1 MDEQRQQAYLT
12 LINALLT
19 CPSGE
24 EGQTLQDN
32 AELVDAGL
40 VETMVQVAEAFA
52 EEGDENAAQ
61 FLIGMAN
68 QLGELLGL
76 SASTATP
83 EAQLDFLVEVLQAT
97 SDSDVDP
104 QVVYPLL
111 QKNLHLLDDNFARVL
126 RDLGTKLAE
135 VEPAQARSI
144 AIDIGNFSNLIKQF
158 PLGSQATNLEIAIT
172 GYEVAL
178 TLFTREN
185 HSETWALIQNNLGNA
200 YRNRIRGERAENIE
214 SAIASYQAALEV
226 YTRDAF
232 PSDWAMTQNN
242 LGIAY
247 RNRIRGERAENIE
260 SAIASYQAALEVYTR
275 DAFPSDWAGT
285 QNNLGIAYR
294 NRIRGER
301 AENIE
306 SAIASYQAALEI
318 RSHQAFPSQWAM
330 TQNNLGIAYSD
341 RIRGETAENIEIA
354 ITSYQTALQVR
365 TREAFPKDWA
375 ETQSNLGN
383 AYKNRIR
390 GERAENIER
399 AITSFQA
406 ALEVS
411 TRDAFPTNWAMTQ
424 NNLGLAYSDRI
435 RGEAAE
441 NIESAITSYQA
452 ALQVYTREAFP
463 TNWAMT
469 QNNFG
474 IAYSN
479 RIRGETAE
487 NIESALASYQAAL
500 GVYTREAF
508 PNQWATT
515 QNQLG
520 IAYLKRIRGERA
532 ENIESAISSFQAA
545 LQVRTRGAFPSDW
558 AMTQN
563 NLGEAYRNRIRG
575 ERAENIESAI
585 ASYQAALEVYT
596 REAFPSQWATTQN
609 NLGNAYSDRIRG
621 ERAENIE
628 SAIASYQDALEVRTR
643 EALPQDYIETQ
654 FNLGLVYRDAQQLD
668 NAYHAFAAAID
679 TVEFQRVEISLGTAN
694 DADKQ
699 KLAEEW
705 NSLYSNMIKVCL
717 ELADNTQAWEY
728 IERSKTRNLIDNL
741 TSRSLYPDGQIS
753 TQRQEELQQLQEAIW
768 SEQRRLNQLQA
779 AGEQKLSAKSIT
791 VEEIDYS
798 HINQLRQRYNELYPY
813 KPLKFDQLSTL
824 IDKNTAIIEWY
835 IFDDCFRA
843 VIINDLTPQ
852 PPSLQGKGENLGNN
866 ENLENNENL
875 GNDNQNSKPLSSQER
890 GLERGFPSIWTS
902 TPEDLANLK
911 TWRDDYLQAYY
922 APRRAETDTE
932 KEKLQQDW
940 QTSLPSRLNQLAEI
954 LHIKDIL
961 THIPE
966 TCTQLIL
973 IPNLYLHLFPLHALN
988 LFPRFPDGIR
998 YLPSCQL
1005 LHQLQQQQRP
1015 DFQRL
1020 FAIQTPTSDLYEQ
1033 DIGAVSAI
1041 TRQFPQIDSLKKGK
1055 ASKSALL
1062 SCRETLDT
1070 ANCLLFFCHGY
1081 FDPDSPLDSGL
1092 ELADD
1097 TLTLED
1103 IIGDFRLSN
1112 CRLVTLSACETG
1124 LTDISNISDEYISL
1138 PYGFLLAGSTNVVS
1152 SLWTVS
1158 AFATALLIVKFY
1170 QELQHQQNLALAL
1183 NTAQCWL
1190 RDTTVKGFQDWLPNS
1205 PFSTTW
1211 QIELKKYFQYLETEQ
1226 GETAQPFNNPYYWA
1240 AFCLIG
1246 KGV

>member
-1 MDEQRQQAYLT
+1 MDEQRLQAYLT

-24 EGQTLQDN
+24 EGQKILQDN

-40 VETMVQVAEAFA
+40 VATMAQVAEALA
-52 EEGDENAAQ
+52 ERGDENAAQ

-83 EAQLDFLVEVLQAT
+83 GAQLRFLMQVLQVT
-97 SDSDVDP
+97 SDSRGNP

-111 QKNLHLLDDNFARVL
+111 QQNLHLLDDNFARIL
-126 RDLGTKLAE
+126 YDWGTATLAE
-135 VEPAQARSI
+135 VEAEQAQFI
-144 AIDIGNFSNLIKQF
+144 AATIGEFSKLIGEF
-158 PLGSQATNLEIAIT
+158 PLGSQPTNLEIEIR
-172 GYEVAL
+172 GYEVML
-178 TLFTREN
+178 TIFTREN
-185 HSETWALIQNNLGNA
+185 YSETWALIQNNLGAAYRERIRGERAKNIESAIAYCQAALEVSSRDAFPSQWAMTQNNLGVAYRDRIRGERAENIESAIASCQAALQVYTRDAFPSNWATTQNNLGNA
-200 YRNRIRGERAENIE
+200 YRDRIRGERAENIE
-214 SAIASYQAALEV
+214 SAIASYQAALEVSSRDAFPSQWAMTQNNLGAAYSDRIRGERAENIESAIASFQAALEVYIRDAFPSDWAGTQNNLGITYSDRIRGERAENIEDAIASYQAALQVYTRDDFPSQWAGTQNNLGVAYRDRIRGERAENIERAIASYQAALAVYTRDAFPSQWAVTQNNLGLAYSDRIRGERAENIESAIAYCQAALEV

-242 LGIAY
+242 LG
-247 RNRIRGERAENIE
+247 
-260 SAIASYQAALEVYTR
+260 
-275 DAFPSDWAGT
+275 
-285 QNNLGIAYR
+285 
-294 NRIRGER
+294 
-301 AENIE
+301 
-306 SAIASYQAALEI
+306 
-318 RSHQAFPSQWAM
+318 
-330 TQNNLGIAYSD
+330 
-341 RIRGETAENIEIA
+341 
-354 ITSYQTALQVR
+354 
-365 TREAFPKDWA
+365 
-375 ETQSNLGN
+375 N
-383 AYKNRIR
+383 AYC
-390 GERAENIER
+390 
-399 AITSFQA
+399 Q
-406 ALEVS
+406 
-411 TRDAFPTNWAMTQ
+411 
-424 NNLGLAYSDRI
+424 
-435 RGEAAE
+435 
-441 NIESAITSYQA
+441 
-452 ALQVYTREAFP
+452 
-463 TNWAMT
+463 
-469 QNNFG
+469 
-474 IAYSN
+474 
-479 RIRGETAE
+479 
-487 NIESALASYQAAL
+487 
-500 GVYTREAF
+500 
-508 PNQWATT
+508 
-515 QNQLG
+515 
-520 IAYLKRIRGERA
+520 
-532 ENIESAISSFQAA
+532 
-545 LQVRTRGAFPSDW
+545 
-558 AMTQN
+558 
-563 NLGEAYRNRIRG
+563 
-575 ERAENIESAI
+575 
-585 ASYQAALEVYT
+585 
-596 REAFPSQWATTQN
+596 
-609 NLGNAYSDRIRG
+609 RIRG

-643 EALPQDYIETQ
+643 EALPQNHVETQ
-654 FNLGLVYRDAQQLD
+654 FNLGLAYRDAQQLD

-705 NSLYSNMIKVCL
+705 NKLYRNMIEVCL
-717 ELADNTQAWEY
+717 ELANNTQAWEY
-728 IERSKTRNLIDNL
+728 IERSKTRNLIELL
-741 TSRSLYPDGQIS
+741 TSRNLYPDGEIPTQIKS
-753 TQRQEELQQLQEAIW
+753 QLQQLQQEILI
-768 SEQRRLNQLQA
+768 EQRRLNQLQA
-779 AGEQKLSAKSIT
+779 AGEQKLSEKSIT

-824 IDKNTAIIEWY
+824 IDPNTAIIEWY

-852 PPSLQGKGENLGNN
+852 PPSLQDTAGE
-866 ENLENNENL
+866 LEKPNPPAPFPARE
-875 GNDNQNSKPLSSQER
+875 GGASKPLSSQER

-911 TWRDDYLQAYY
+911 TWAEDYLQAYY

-932 KEKLQQDW
+932 TEQLKQDW

-961 THIPE
+961 AHIPE

-973 IPNLYLHLFPLHALN
+973 IPHRYLHLFPLHALD

-1020 FAIQTPTSDLYEQ
+1020 FAIQTPTSDLYEE

-1041 TRQFPQIDSLKKGK
+1041 TRQFPQVDSLKKDK

-1062 SCRETLDT
+1062 SSRETLDA
-1070 ANCLLFFCHGY
+1070 ANSLLFFCHGY
-1081 FDPDSPLDSGL
+1081 FNLGSPLDSGL
-1092 ELADD
+1092 QLADD
-1097 TLTLED
+1097 NLTLED
-1103 IIGDFRLSN
+1103 IIADFRLSN

-1124 LTDISNISDEYISL
+1124 LTDFSNISDEYISL
-1138 PYGFLLAGSTNVVS
+1138 PYGFLLAGSTNVFS
-1152 SLWTVS
+1152 SLWEVS

-1170 QELQHQQNLALAL
+1170 QEIQQQENLALAL

>member
-40 VETMVQVAEAFA
+40 LETMAQVAEVLA
-52 EEGDENAAQ
+52 ERGDENAAQ

-83 EAQLDFLVEVLQAT
+83 GVQLRFLMQVLQAT
-97 SDSDVDP
+97 SDSRGNP

-111 QKNLHLLDDNFARVL
+111 QKNLHLLDDNFARIL
-126 RDLGTKLAE
+126 YDWATAKLAE
-135 VEPAQARSI
+135 VEAEQAQFI
-144 AIDIGNFSNLIKQF
+144 AATIGNFSNLIQDF
-158 PLGSQATNLEIAIT
+158 PLESQANNLEIAIT
-172 GYEVAL
+172 GYEVVL

-185 HSETWALIQNNLGNA
+185 HSETWASIQNNLGTAYRNRIRGERAENIENAIASFQASLEVYTREAFPSQWATTQNNLGIAYSDRIRGEVAENIERAIASYQAALEVRTSEAFPSQWATTQNNLGNA
-200 YRNRIRGERAENIE
+200 YYQKIRGERAENIESAIAYYQAALEVYTRDAFPSDWAGTQNNLGVAYSDRIRGDRAENMENAIASYQAALEVYTREAFPSQWAGTQNNLGIAYRNRIRGERVENIESAIAYYQAALEVYTRDAFPSQWAMTQSNLGAAYRNRIRGERAENIESAIASYQAALQVRTRDAFPSDWAMTQNNLGLAYYQRIRGERAENIESAIASYQAALQVRTRDAFPSDWAMTQNNLGNAYGDRIRGERAENIE

-232 PSDWAMTQNN
+232 PS
-242 LGIAY
+242 
-247 RNRIRGERAENIE
+247 
-260 SAIASYQAALEVYTR
+260 
-275 DAFPSDWAGT
+275 
-285 QNNLGIAYR
+285 
-294 NRIRGER
+294 
-301 AENIE
+301 
-306 SAIASYQAALEI
+306 
-318 RSHQAFPSQWAM
+318 
-330 TQNNLGIAYSD
+330 
-341 RIRGETAENIEIA
+341 
-354 ITSYQTALQVR
+354 
-365 TREAFPKDWA
+365 
-375 ETQSNLGN
+375 
-383 AYKNRIR
+383 
-390 GERAENIER
+390 
-399 AITSFQA
+399 
-406 ALEVS
+406 
-411 TRDAFPTNWAMTQ
+411 
-424 NNLGLAYSDRI
+424 
-435 RGEAAE
+435 
-441 NIESAITSYQA
+441 
-452 ALQVYTREAFP
+452 
-463 TNWAMT
+463 
-469 QNNFG
+469 
-474 IAYSN
+474 
-479 RIRGETAE
+479 
-487 NIESALASYQAAL
+487 
-500 GVYTREAF
+500 
-508 PNQWATT
+508 
-515 QNQLG
+515 
-520 IAYLKRIRGERA
+520 
-532 ENIESAISSFQAA
+532 
-545 LQVRTRGAFPSDW
+545 
-558 AMTQN
+558 
-563 NLGEAYRNRIRG
+563 
-575 ERAENIESAI
+575 
-585 ASYQAALEVYT
+585 
-596 REAFPSQWATTQN
+596 QWATTQN
-609 NLGNAYSDRIRG
+609 NLGIAYSDRIRG

-628 SAIASYQDALEVRTR
+628 SAIASYQAALQVYTR
-643 EALPQDYIETQ
+643 DALPQNHATTQ
-654 FNLGLVYRDAQQLD
+654 FNLGLAYRDAQQLD

-705 NSLYSNMIKVCL
+705 NQLYRHTIEVCL

-753 TQRQEELQQLQEAIW
+753 PQRQEELQQLQEAIW

-779 AGEQKLSAKSIT
+779 AGEQKLSEKSIT
-791 VEEIDYS
+791 SDEIDYS

-813 KPLKFDQLSTL
+813 KPLKFDQLSPL

-890 GLERGFPSIWTS
+890 GLERGFPSIYTS

-932 KEKLQQDW
+932 KEQLQQDW

-954 LHIKDIL
+954 LHINDIL

-973 IPNLYLHLFPLHALN
+973 IPHLYLHLFPLHALN

-1020 FAIQTPTSDLYEQ
+1020 FAIQTPTSDLYEK

-1041 TRQFPQIDSLKKGK
+1041 TRQFPQIHSLKKDK

-1062 SCRETLDT
+1062 SSRETLDA

-1081 FDPDSPLDSGL
+1081 FNPDSPLDSGL
-1092 ELADD
+1092 QLADD
-1097 TLTLED
+1097 NLTLED
-1103 IIGDFRLSN
+1103 IIAHFRLSH

-1124 LTDISNISDEYISL
+1124 LTDFNNISDEYISL
-1138 PYGFLLAGSTNVVS
+1138 PYGFLLAGSTNVFS
-1152 SLWTVS
+1152 SLWEVS

-1170 QELQHQQNLALAL
+1170 QEFQQQENLALAL

-1211 QIELKKYFQYLETEQ
+1211 QIELKQDFQKLETEQ

>member
-1 MDEQRQQAYLT
+1 MDEARQQAYLT
-12 LINALLT
+12 LINTLLT
-19 CPSGE
+19 CASGE

-32 AELVDAGL
+32 VELVDAGL
-40 VETMVQVAEAFA
+40 LATMAQVAEALA
-52 EEGDENAAQ
+52 ERGDENAAK

-97 SDSDVDP
+97 SDSDGNP
-104 QVVYPLL
+104 EVVYPLL
-111 QKNLHLLDDNFARVL
+111 QENLHLLDDNFARVL
-126 RDLGTKLAE
+126 WNWGMATLTE
-135 VEPAQARSI
+135 VEAEQ
-144 AIDIGNFSNLIKQF
+144 GQVLGEFSNLIVEF
-158 PLGSQATNLEIAIT
+158 PLGSQANNLEIAIA
-172 GYEVAL
+172 GYEMAL
-178 TLFTREN
+178 TTFTCDN
-185 HSETWALIQNNLGNA
+185 DSETWAILQNNLGNA
-200 YRNRIRGERAENIE
+200 YRDRIRGKGAENIE
-214 SAIASYQAALEV
+214 RAIASYQAALQV
-226 YTRDAF
+226 RTRKAF

-242 LGIAY
+242 LGNAY
-247 RNRIRGERAENIE
+247 WKRIRGEAAENIE
-260 SAIASYQAALEVYTR
+260 RAIASYQAALEVYTYE
-275 DAFPSDWAGT
+275 AFPNYWADT
-285 QNNLGIAYR
+285 QNNLGAAYCK
-294 NRIRGER
+294 RIRGEA

-306 SAIASYQAALEI
+306 RAIASYQAALEVYTYE
-318 RSHQAFPSQWAM
+318 AFPTDWAEIQNNLGNAYKDRIRGDKAENIEIAITSYQAALEVRTRKDFPRQWAM

-341 RIRGETAENIEIA
+341 KIGGEAAENIEIA
-354 ITSYQTALQVR
+354 IASYQAALEVR
-365 TREAFPKDWA
+365 TRKDFPKDWA
-375 ETQSNLGN
+375 ETQNNLGN
-383 AYKNRIR
+383 TYKNRIR
-390 GERAENIER
+390 GERAENIEI
-399 AITSFQA
+399 AI
-406 ALEVS
+406 
-411 TRDAFPTNWAMTQ
+411 
-424 NNLGLAYSDRI
+424 
-435 RGEAAE
+435 
-441 NIESAITSYQA
+441 
-452 ALQVYTREAFP
+452 
-463 TNWAMT
+463 
-469 QNNFG
+469 
-474 IAYSN
+474 
-479 RIRGETAE
+479 
-487 NIESALASYQAAL
+487 ASY
-500 GVYTREAF
+500 
-508 PNQWATT
+508 
-515 QNQLG
+515 
-520 IAYLKRIRGERA
+520 
-532 ENIESAISSFQAA
+532 QAA
-545 LQVRTRGAFPSDW
+545 LQVRTRD
-558 AMTQN
+558 
-563 NLGEAYRNRIRG
+563 
-575 ERAENIESAI
+575 
-585 ASYQAALEVYT
+585 
-596 REAFPSQWATTQN
+596 AFPSQWATTQN

-628 SAIASYQDALEVRTR
+628 NAIASYQAALQVYTR
-643 EALPQDYIETQ
+643 EAFPQNHATTQ
-654 FNLGLVYRDAQQLD
+654 FNLGLAYRDAQQLD

-679 TVEFQRVEISLGTAN
+679 TVEFQRVEISFGTAN
-694 DADKQ
+694 DTDKQ

-705 NSLYSNMIKVCL
+705 NKLYRNMIEVCL

-779 AGEQKLSAKSIT
+779 AGEQKLSEKSIT
-791 VEEIDYS
+791 PAEIDYS

-813 KPLKFDQLSTL
+813 KPLKFDQLSPL

-852 PPSLQGKGENLGNN
+852 PPSLQGKGENS
-866 ENLENNENL
+866 
-875 GNDNQNSKPLSSQER
+875 DNQENSKPLSSQER

-902 TPEDLANLK
+902 TPADLANLE

-922 APRRAETDTE
+922 APRRAETDKETE
-932 KEKLQQDW
+932 QLQQDW

-961 THIPE
+961 AHIPE

-973 IPNLYLHLFPLHALN
+973 IPHLYLHLFPLHALN

-1020 FAIQTPTSDLYEQ
+1020 FAIQTPTSDLYEK

-1041 TRQFPQIDSLKKGK
+1041 TRQFPQIHSLKRDN

-1062 SCRETLDT
+1062 SSRETLDA
-1070 ANCLLFFCHGY
+1070 ANSRLFFCHGY
-1081 FDPDSPLDSGL
+1081 FNPDSPLDSGL
-1092 ELADD
+1092 QLADD

-1103 IIGDFRLSN
+1103 IIADFRLSN

-1138 PYGFLLAGSTNVVS
+1138 PYGFLLAGSTNVFS
-1152 SLWTVS
+1152 SLWEVS

-1170 QELQHQQNLALAL
+1170 QEFQQQENLALAL

-1190 RDTTVKGFQDWLPNS
+1190 RDTSVKGFQDWLPTS

-1211 QIELKKYFQYLETEQ
+1211 QIELKQDFQKLETEQ
-1226 GETAQPFNNPYYWA
+1226 GETAQPFNNPYHWA

>member
-1 MDEQRQQAYLT
+1 MDEQRLQAYLT
-12 LINALLT
+12 LINTLLT

-32 AELVDAGL
+32 AEFVDAGL
-40 VETMVQVAEAFA
+40 VETMTQKAEALA

-61 FLIGMAN
+61 FLVGLAN
-68 QLGELLGL
+68 QLGEFLGL

-83 EAQLDFLVEVLQAT
+83 EAQLDFLLEVLQAT
-97 SDSDVDP
+97 LDSRGNP

-111 QKNLHLLDDNFARVL
+111 KDNLHLLNENFTRVL
-126 RDLGTKLAE
+126 WNWGMATLTE
-135 VEPAQARSI
+135 VEAEQ
-144 AIDIGNFSNLIKQF
+144 GQVLGEFSNLIVEF
-158 PLGSQATNLEIAIT
+158 PLGSQANNLEIAIA
-172 GYEVAL
+172 GYEMAL
-178 TLFTREN
+178 TTFTCDN
-185 HSETWALIQNNLGNA
+185 DSETWAILQNNLGNA
-200 YRNRIRGERAENIE
+200 YRDRIRGKGAENIE
-214 SAIASYQAALEV
+214 RAIASYQAALKV
-226 YTRDAF
+226 RTRKAF

-242 LGIAY
+242 LGNAY
-247 RNRIRGERAENIE
+247 WKRIRGEAAENIE
-260 SAIASYQAALEVYTR
+260 RAIASYQAALEVYTLE
-275 DAFPSDWAGT
+275 AFPNYWADT
-285 QNNLGIAYR
+285 QNNLGAAYCK
-294 NRIRGER
+294 RIRGEA

-306 SAIASYQAALEI
+306 RAIASYQAALEVYTYE
-318 RSHQAFPSQWAM
+318 AFPTDWAEIQNNLGNAYKDRIRGDKAENIEIAITSYQAALEVRTRKDFPRQWAM

-341 RIRGETAENIEIA
+341 KIGGEAAENIEIA
-354 ITSYQTALQVR
+354 IASYQAALEVR
-365 TREAFPKDWA
+365 TRKDFPKDWA
-375 ETQSNLGN
+375 ETQNNLGN
-383 AYKNRIR
+383 TYKNRIR
-390 GERAENIER
+390 GERAENIEI
-399 AITSFQA
+399 AIASYQA
-406 ALEVS
+406 ALQVH
-411 TRDAFPTNWAMTQ
+411 TREAFSSDWAMTQ

-435 RGEAAE
+435 RGEKAE
-441 NIESAITSYQA
+441 NIERAI
-452 ALQVYTREAFP
+452 
-463 TNWAMT
+463 
-469 QNNFG
+469 
-474 IAYSN
+474 
-479 RIRGETAE
+479 
-487 NIESALASYQAAL
+487 ASYQAAL

-508 PNQWATT
+508 PSQ
-515 QNQLG
+515 
-520 IAYLKRIRGERA
+520 
-532 ENIESAISSFQAA
+532 
-545 LQVRTRGAFPSDW
+545 W

-563 NLGEAYRNRIRG
+563 NLGIAYSNRIRG
-575 ERAENIESAI
+575 ETTENIESAI

-609 NLGNAYSDRIRG
+609 NLGNSYLKRIWGERTENIEIAIASYQAALEVHTREAFPHNWAMMQNNLAEAYRNRIWG
-621 ERAENIE
+621 KRAENIE
-628 SAIASYQDALEVRTR
+628 SAIASYQAALEVYTR
-643 EALPQDYIETQ
+643 EAFPQNHAETQ

-705 NSLYSNMIKVCL
+705 NKLYRNMMEVCL
-717 ELADNTQAWEY
+717 ELADNIQAWEY

-753 TQRQEELQQLQEAIW
+753 TQRQAELQQLQEEIW
-768 SEQRRLNQLQA
+768 NEQRRLNQLQA
-779 AGEQKLSAKSIT
+779 AREQKLSEKSIT

-813 KPLKFDQLSTL
+813 KPLKFDQLSKL

-835 IFDDCFRA
+835 IFNDCFRA

-852 PPSLQGKGENLGNN
+852 PPSLQDTAGE
-866 ENLENNENL
+866 LEKPNPPAPFPARE
-875 GNDNQNSKPLSSQER
+875 GGASKPLSSQER

-902 TPEDLANLK
+902 TAEDLANLE
-911 TWRDDYLQAYY
+911 TWAKDYLQAYD
-922 APRRAETDTE
+922 APRLAETDTE
-932 KEKLQQDW
+932 AEQLKQDW

-954 LHIKDIL
+954 LHINDLL

-973 IPNLYLHLFPLHALN
+973 IPHLYLHLFPLHALN

-1005 LHQLQQQQRP
+1005 LHQLQQQKRP

-1020 FAIQTPTSDLYEQ
+1020 FAIQTPTSDLYEK
-1033 DIGAVSAI
+1033 DLGAVSAI
-1041 TRQFPQIDSLKKGK
+1041 KTQFSPVDSLKKDK

-1062 SCRETLDT
+1062 SSRETIEA

-1081 FDPDSPLDSGL
+1081 FNFRSPLDSGL
-1092 ELADD
+1092 ELADAN
-1097 TLTLED
+1097 LTLED
-1103 IIGDFRLSN
+1103 IIAHFRLSN

-1124 LTDISNISDEYISL
+1124 ISEIKRSDEYISL
-1138 PYGFLLAGSTNVVS
+1138 PYGFLLAGSTNVFS

-1170 QELQHQQNLALAL
+1170 QELQHQENLALAL
-1183 NTAQCWL
+1183 KTAQCWL
-1190 RDTTVKGFQDWLPNS
+1190 RDTTVKGFQDWLANS

-1211 QIELKKYFQYLETEQ
+1211 QIELKKYFQKRETEQ